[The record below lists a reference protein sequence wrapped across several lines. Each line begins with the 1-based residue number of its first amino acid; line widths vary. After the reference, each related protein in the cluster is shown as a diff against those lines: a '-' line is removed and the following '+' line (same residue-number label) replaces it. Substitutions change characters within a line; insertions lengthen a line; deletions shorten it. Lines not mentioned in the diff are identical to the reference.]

1 MAPSSST
8 VTPPSRKILYLGLAV
23 ATACIVYTGA
33 WHLAATTLEGRIE
46 TIFRKQNPF
55 GAAVECQ
62 NKQLRGFPF
71 RIGLFCQKLA
81 FDDHRNGISAA
92 FGDFRSTAQV
102 YAPGHILWELDGPG
116 EIRSTNG
123 TTVSLQW
130 ETLRSSVVTGLEYL
144 DRSSAESTALQAT
157 VTRPDAPAVD
167 VTTTSSEMYVRRNG
181 EDLDYAAIARDV
193 QVAVRDS
200 GLKIPPF
207 SASLDLTVA
216 DRADL
221 LDYRGTDYE
230 VYGMKG
236 ELRRVA
242 FDLGEGR
249 LVTLSGPISVG
260 EDGRLNGKLRVE
272 LEGISGLAE
281 SLKTVLP
288 DAASE
293 IDTGANI
300 LTALFGGD
308 QKGTTDIRI
317 RNGVVTLGIFPVA
330 EIPPF

>member
-8 VTPPSRKILYLGLAV
+8 ATPTNRKILYLGLAV

-33 WHLAATTLEGRIE
+33 WHLAATKLESRIE

-55 GAAVECQ
+55 GAEVECQ
-62 NKQLRGFPF
+62 NRELRGFPF
-71 RIGLFCQKLA
+71 RIGLFCQNLA

-130 ETLRSSVVTGLEYL
+130 EMLRSSVVTGIEYL

-157 VTRPDAPAVD
+157 VTRPNAPTVD
-167 VTTTSSEMYVRRNG
+167 VTTTSTEMHVRRNG
-181 EDLDYAAIARDV
+181 EDLHYAAIARDV

-200 GLKIPPF
+200 GLTIPIF

-221 LDYRGTDYE
+221 LNYRGTDYD

-242 FDLGEGR
+242 FDFGEGR
-249 LVTLSGPISVG
+249 LVSLSGPISVD
-260 EDGRLNGKLRVE
+260 EDGRLNGRLQVE
-272 LEGISGLAE
+272 LEGITGLAE
-281 SLKTVLP
+281 SLKKVLP

-293 IDTGANI
+293 IDTAAN
-300 LTALFGGD
+300 LLSALFGGD
-308 QKGTTDIRI
+308 QKGSTDIRI
-317 RNGVVTLGIFPVA
+317 RNGVVTLGFFAIA
-330 EIPPF
+330 EIPPL